1 MTRPSKRLAIDATIA
16 QAAGGNGS
24 PEQIGVK
31 CRQLLV
37 AVRQVC
43 HRMLM
48 TDEFRREWDN
58 HKSSFSAT
66 WWTQMQRE
74 QGKVVW
80 LESEHL
86 GRVSLDLAA
95 VAADPSELAIMRED
109 LHLVRAALATDGI
122 VISLDDE
129 ARRCFA
135 RTAARLRAIGAVMWL
150 DPRMISDPADWLRK
164 GAPVLDDL
172 LLRSYQ
178 P

>member
-16 QAAGGNGS
+16 QAAGANGS

-31 CRQLLV
+31 CRDLLV

-48 TDEFRREWDN
+48 TDDFRREWDAHQSN
-58 HKSSFSAT
+58 FSAKWRT
-66 WWTQMQRE
+66 LMQRE

-80 LESEHL
+80 LGAEHL
-86 GRVSLDLAA
+86 GRVSLDLAPIVA
-95 VAADPSELAIMRED
+95 VPSELAIMNKD

-135 RTAARLRAIGAVMWL
+135 RTAVRLHAIGAVMWL
-150 DPRMISDPADWLRK
+150 DPRMMKDPGDWLRK
-164 GAPVLDDL
+164 GAPVVDGL
-172 LLRSYQ
+172 LLRSFQ